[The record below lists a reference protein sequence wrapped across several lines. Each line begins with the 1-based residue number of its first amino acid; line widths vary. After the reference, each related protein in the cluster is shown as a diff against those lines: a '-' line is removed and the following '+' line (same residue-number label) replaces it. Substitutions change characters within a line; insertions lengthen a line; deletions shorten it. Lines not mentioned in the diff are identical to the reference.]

1 MQEINQDGNL
11 EVALRQQIALRELL
25 MELATGFINIPA
37 NQVNDA
43 VQIALEKMARFV
55 ESDRAYV
62 FDYNW
67 TADTTSNTFE
77 WCNDGIEPQIDNLQ
91 DVPLSILEMWVDS
104 HRKGEYIYLSD
115 ILAMDEDDDIRR
127 ILEPQGILSLLAVP
141 LMNGTQSIGFV
152 GFDSVRKK
160 HEYSDVEL
168 NLLIMFAQ
176 LLANVKMR
184 KEMVEQLIMAK
195 ERAEESDR
203 LKSAFLA
210 NMSHEIRT
218 PMNGILGFSHLLKHG
233 GLSIDTQH
241 TYLDMIEKSGARMLN
256 IINDIIDISKIESGL
271 VELRISET
279 NLHEQ
284 VRYVFNLLQ
293 AEAESK
299 GLKLSFQLPLE
310 GERVWVDKDK
320 LYAVLAN
327 LVKNA
332 IKYTPRGAIK
342 FGYRRLPEVFEF
354 YLEDTGIGIPE
365 DRQKAVF
372 ERFIQADIADVM
384 ARQGAGLGL
393 SISKAY
399 VEMMG
404 GNIWLESKVDEG
416 TKFYFTLPV
425 SIETEHVKS
434 DIMETQS
441 SNQGNERQKS
451 LKVLIVEDDPLSEMI
466 LEIELTKWGNSIL
479 KARTGLEA
487 VEVAEANKDLDLILM
502 DIGLPEI
509 NGYEATRRIRL
520 FNTSVVI
527 IAQTA
532 FGFAGDHEKAKSAG
546 CNDYLSK
553 PIHLVT
559 LHTTLKKHFLKLD

>member
-1 MQEINQDGNL
+1 M
-11 EVALRQQIALRELL
+11 RQQIALRELL

-37 NQVNDA
+37 DQVNDA
-43 VQIALEKMARFV
+43 IQIALEKMARFV

-271 VELRISET
+271 VELRTSET

-299 GLKLSFQLPLE
+299 GLKLSFQLPSE

-354 YLEDTGIGIPE
+354 YVEDTGIGIPE

-404 GNIWLESKVDEG
+404 GSIWLESKVDEG

-425 SIETEHVKS
+425 SIEIEHVK
-434 DIMETQS
+434 
-441 SNQGNERQKS
+441 
-451 LKVLIVEDDPLSEMI
+451 
-466 LEIELTKWGNSIL
+466 
-479 KARTGLEA
+479 
-487 VEVAEANKDLDLILM
+487 
-502 DIGLPEI
+502 
-509 NGYEATRRIRL
+509 Y
-520 FNTSVVI
+520 
-527 IAQTA
+527 
-532 FGFAGDHEKAKSAG
+532 
-546 CNDYLSK
+546 YL
-553 PIHLVT
+553 
-559 LHTTLKKHFLKLD
+559 

>member
-1 MQEINQDGNL
+1 MQDFNQDRNL
-11 EVALRQQIALRELL
+11 EIALKQQIALREVL
-25 MELATGFINIPA
+25 MELATGFINIPTD
-37 NQVNDA
+37 QVKDA
-43 VQIALEKMARFV
+43 VQVALEKMARFV

-62 FDYNW
+62 FDYDW
-67 TADTTSNTFE
+67 AADTTSNTFE

-91 DVPLSILEMWVDS
+91 DLPLSMLELWVES

-115 ILAMDEDDDIRR
+115 VLAMDEDDEVRR

-141 LMNGTQSIGFV
+141 MMNGTHCLGFV

-168 NLLIMFAQ
+168 NLLIMFGQ
-176 LLANVKMR
+176 LLANVQLR
-184 KEMVEQLIMAK
+184 KDMVEQLVAAK
-195 ERAEESDR
+195 EKAEESDR

-218 PMNGILGFSHLLKHG
+218 PMNGILGFSQLLKQG

-271 VELRISET
+271 VQMRTSET

-284 VRYVFNLLQ
+284 VRYVYNLFK

-299 GLKLSFQLPLE
+299 GLKLSFQLPTE
-310 GERVWVDKDK
+310 GEQVWIDKDK

-342 FGYRRLPEVFEF
+342 FGYRRTSDVFEF
-354 YLEDTGIGIPE
+354 YVEDTGIGIPE

-399 VEMMG
+399 VELMG
-404 GNIWLESKVDEG
+404 GKIWLESKVDEG
-416 TKFYFTLPV
+416 TKFYFTLPA
-425 SIETEHVKS
+425 SIESESVKS
-434 DIMETQS
+434 DMKEVQS
-441 SNQGNERQKS
+441 SNQGAEKQKS

-487 VEVAEANKDLDLILM
+487 VEVAEANPDLDLILM

-520 FNTSVVI
+520 FNSSVVI

-532 FGFAGDHEKAKSAG
+532 YGFAGDQEKAKAAG